1 MTLLTGLGRVR
12 VAGGPRWSG
21 SSSAIS
27 TNSPTSILVTSLGGM
42 GGSPAVMQRSMSL
55 LVPLCDNPVPL
66 SVMDTCCSAVGGASV
81 PTAT

>member
-1 MTLLTGLGRVR
+1 MALHIRLGRIR
-12 VAGGPRWSG
+12 VVAGPRWSG

-27 TNSPTSILVTSLGGM
+27 TNSPASFLVTSLGGM
-42 GGSPAVMQRSMSL
+42 GGSPAAMQRSVSL

-66 SVMDTCCSAVGGASV
+66 SVMDTCCSAVGGGSV